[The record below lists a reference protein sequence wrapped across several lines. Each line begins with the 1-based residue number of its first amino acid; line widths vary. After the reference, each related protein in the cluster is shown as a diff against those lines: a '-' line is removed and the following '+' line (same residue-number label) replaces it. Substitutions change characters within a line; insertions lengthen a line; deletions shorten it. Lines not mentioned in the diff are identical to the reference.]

1 MHEWWAVGVRREG
14 TTQQRE
20 KRMRGAFLVAH
31 SHRVNGGVAGTH
43 FASSHVVIFF
53 HAHDE
58 PTAHCPVLHLRT
70 SPRPCV
76 VLHVVAQNGNH
87 RPIRAL
93 REPGSGILVSLVQ
106 YVLGILKVASLQTY
120 VVALVIYTGRAR
132 INLFF
137 FMNWREISTHGTKPV
152 ASLTNDDSTATVH
165 VC

>member
-76 VLHVVAQNGNH
+76 VLHVVATIVPSIT
-87 RPIRAL
+87 RAWIRYTGL
-93 REPGSGILVSLVQ
+93 LVQ
-106 YVLGILKVASLQTY
+106 YAWDSKISLQTY

-137 FMNWREISTHGTKPV
+137 S
-152 ASLTNDDSTATVH
+152 
-165 VC
+165 

>member
-76 VLHVVAQNGNH
+76 VLHVVATIVPSIT
-87 RPIRAL
+87 RAWIR
-93 REPGSGILVSLVQ
+93 
-106 YVLGILKVASLQTY
+106 
-120 VVALVIYTGRAR
+120 YTGLSRA
-132 INLFF
+132 ICA
-137 FMNWREISTHGTKPV
+137 W
-152 ASLTNDDSTATVH
+152 DSKSS
-165 VC
+165 

>member
-1 MHEWWAVGVRREG
+1 MPM
-14 TTQQRE
+14 TSLQ
-20 KRMRGAFLVAH
+20 
-31 SHRVNGGVAGTH
+31 
-43 FASSHVVIFF
+43 
-53 HAHDE
+53 
-58 PTAHCPVLHLRT
+58 HCPVLNHRT

-106 YVLGILKVASLQTY
+106 YAWDSKISLQTY

-137 FMNWREISTHGTKPV
+137 S
-152 ASLTNDDSTATVH
+152 
-165 VC
+165 